1 MQNQPNAT
9 PLQKL
14 ANWRVLF
21 VVLVCINIGALLYVF
36 FGFGTVKIEKPDNA
50 NTYLNENLMGNK
62 ETLQLRPGT
71 YTIRISGSSITAK
84 TYTVRVYP
92 FMSTTVIAEATT
104 PLNIFKEATGTPYFG
119 GEYKELES
127 VYKKNDWLIARYEQM
142 KNANVITV
150 AYRFAYDKWNVV
162 AYYPNSDSDESLTT
176 QLNRLPTDVVNTFND
191 MRRVRDED

>member
-1 MQNQPNAT
+1 MQNQPNNT

-14 ANWRVLF
+14 ANWRLL
-21 VVLVCINIGALLYVF
+21 VVILVCINIGVLLYAF

-50 NTYLNENLMGNK
+50 NTYLNENFMGNK
-62 ETLQLRPGT
+62 ESLQLRPGT
-71 YTIRISGSSITAK
+71 YTIRISGSGTSAK
-84 TYTVRVYP
+84 TFTVSVYP
-92 FMSTTVIAEATT
+92 FTSKTVIAEATT

-127 VYKKNDWLIARYEQM
+127 VYIKNDWLVARYEQT

-150 AYRFAYDKWNVV
+150 AFRFAYDKWNVV

-176 QLNRLPTDVVNTFND
+176 QINRLPTEVANTFNEI
-191 MRRVRDED
+191 RRVRDED

>member
-1 MQNQPNAT
+1 MQNQANKA

-14 ANWRVLF
+14 ANWRLLVII
-21 VVLVCINIGALLYVF
+21 LVCINICALVYVF

-50 NTYLNENLMGNK
+50 NTYLNENFMGNK
-62 ETLQLRPGT
+62 ETLQLRPGS
-71 YTIRISGSSITAK
+71 YTIRISGSGTSVK
-84 TYTVRVYP
+84 TFTVRVYP
-92 FMSTTVIAEATT
+92 FASKTVNAEATT
-104 PLNIFKEATGTPYFG
+104 PLNIFEEATGTPYFG

-127 VYKKNDWLIARYEQM
+127 VYKKNDWLVARYEQT

-150 AYRFAYDKWNVV
+150 AFRFAYDKWNVV

-176 QLNRLPTDVVNTFND
+176 QINRLPTEVANTFNE